1 MAYGGNGL
9 TRNDYDWSKLDEYAI
24 YLHRQD
30 AMRQKQGVIALQR
43 KLKQDLDVQLSEQRR
58 KKNQLQ
64 EEEKQYFKH
73 QCEDIQAWKET
84 EQMKADE
91 LKAKVTR
98 EKRDRDE
105 QYQLEQSLKAAELD
119 RKKTEKEAEAMREYN
134 RLLDKH
140 EEDRANELAARV

>member
-84 EQMKADE
+84 EQMKG
-91 LKAKVTR
+91 
-98 EKRDRDE
+98 DE
-105 QYQLEQSLKAAELD
+105 QNQLEQSLKAAELD
-119 RKKTEKEAEAMREYN
+119 KKKTEEAA
-134 RLLDKH
+134 LVGKI
-140 EEDRANELAARV
+140 V